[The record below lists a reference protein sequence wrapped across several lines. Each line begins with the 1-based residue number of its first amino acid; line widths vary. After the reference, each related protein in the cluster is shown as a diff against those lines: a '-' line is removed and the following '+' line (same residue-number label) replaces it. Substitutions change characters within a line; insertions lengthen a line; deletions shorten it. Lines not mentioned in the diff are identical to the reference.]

1 MRCCCCSGIG
11 GLGRPPYTLI
21 LRDDGNLLVQGTAY
35 NGAGYVT
42 LWQTNTGS
50 QQPTP
55 VPGTPSYLT
64 SGNSLAVNQYLLS
77 PQVCA

>member
-1 MRCCCCSGIG
+1 VGPLSSSH
-11 GLGRPPYTLI
+11 TLPSHA
-21 LRDDGNLLVQGTAY
+21 QGTAY

-77 PQVCA
+77 PQVRA